1 MFYNAMRCSGV
12 GSIQAKTM
20 YYALLRFGWHWDF
33 SIKRAK
39 PVKIGRKMVARA
51 QTEPPVTV
59 AAQQEIEGARDW
71 IRKSSP
77 SVDQIEQRAEAGT
90 P

>member
-1 MFYNAMRCSGV
+1 
-12 GSIQAKTM
+12 M

-51 QTEPPVTV
+51 QIEPPVTV

-71 IRKSSP
+71 IQSLRRAWSKSSSGP
-77 SVDQIEQRAEAGT
+77 NRKRTE
-90 P
+90 